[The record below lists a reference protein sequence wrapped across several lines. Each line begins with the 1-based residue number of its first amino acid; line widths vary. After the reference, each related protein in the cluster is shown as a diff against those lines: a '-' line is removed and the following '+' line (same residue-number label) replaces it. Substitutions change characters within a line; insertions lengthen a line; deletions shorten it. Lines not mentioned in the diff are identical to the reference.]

1 MRCRSGRRSCRR
13 SQTERFAVQLLS
25 DIRVVHRVALPD
37 AARHLAWFGATGV
50 AGCDDG
56 STVAINGDGSLQR
69 LPHPAGSPITALAG
83 TSELLAVGA
92 LDGSATVIGG
102 NGSAASFRLG
112 TGVRGAAVVGER
124 AVFAAGDHLCVA
136 LGTSHEAVPLGIGT
150 LTTVTR
156 ADGNLV
162 MAGGVHGIAWFD
174 VAMVAHDGRI
184 DLPTI
189 VGASTD
195 PLHRFVA
202 AGDLGGSVHVL
213 RPGHDDASELSGY
226 PDRVALLAWLATGSG
241 LCATADD
248 ELTVW
253 RATSDGLDEPEPV
266 RLVAHDRP
274 ITAMAASP
282 AADLVATGD
291 AVGTVFVWS
300 PLRVD
305 APVAQ
310 VQSCGVV
317 LAIAWSPTGRE
328 LLISSA
334 TGDLLH
340 CSATPG
346 SIV

>member
-1 MRCRSGRRSCRR
+1 M
-13 SQTERFAVQLLS
+13 QLLS
-25 DIRVVHRVALPD
+25 DVRVVDRVVLAD
-37 AARHLAWFGATGV
+37 AARHLAWVGATGV

-56 STVAINGDGSLQR
+56 STVAIDGDGSLR
-69 LPHPAGSPITALAG
+69 PLPHPVGSPITALAG
-83 TSELLAVGA
+83 TPELLAVGA
-92 LDGSATVIGG
+92 LDGSATVVPRVGG
-102 NGSAASFRLG
+102 TSSLRLG
-112 TGVRGAAVVGER
+112 AGVRGAAVVGER
-124 AVFAAGDHLCVA
+124 AVFATGDHLCVA
-136 LGTSHEAVPLGIGT
+136 LGTWHEAVPLGIGT

-156 ADGNLV
+156 VDGNLV

-174 VAMVAHDGRI
+174 VAMLAHDGRI

-189 VGASTD
+189 VSANTD

-226 PDRVALLAWLATGSG
+226 PDRVSLLAWLASGSG

-253 RATSDGLDEPEPV
+253 RATSEGLDEAEPV

-282 AADLVATGD
+282 TADLVATGD
-291 AVGTVFVWS
+291 AAGNVFVWS

-310 VQSCGVV
+310 VTCQGVV

-328 LLISSA
+328 LLMSSSS
-334 TGDLLH
+334 GELLR